1 MAFLA
6 FEGIDG
12 AGKTTLIKALSKELK
27 KKGIHPFIT
36 KEPGGT
42 KVGKQ
47 IRRILLKKTTSPPS
61 PQTEILLYYADRNQ
75 NIKENIKPALKKGQ
89 WVISDRYWASTAAY
103 QYGGR
108 KTGKNLI
115 DYLTREVC
123 GNCQPDL
130 WILLDIPLKES
141 LNRLNNKDRFEEE
154 KISFHRKIKIYYLK
168 LAKSHPDQWLVLS
181 GLKSPKELV
190 NIILNHLTKK
200 NLIKV

>member
-1 MAFLA
+1 MAFLV

-12 AGKTTLIKALSKELK
+12 AGKTTLIKAFSKELK
-27 KKGIHPFIT
+27 KRGIVPLIT

-42 KVGKQ
+42 KTGKYL
-47 IRRILLKKTTSPPS
+47 RRILLNKTSFPPS

-108 KTGKNLI
+108 KTGKKLI

-130 WILLDIPLKES
+130 WILLNIPLKES
-141 LNRLNNKDRFEEE
+141 LNRLTHKDRFEEE
-154 KISFHRKIKIYYLK
+154 KTSFHRKIKTFYLK
-168 LAKSHPDQWLVLS
+168 LAKSHPDRWLVLS
-181 GLKSPKELV
+181 GLKNQSELV
-190 NIILNHLTKK
+190 SIILKHLVKK
-200 NLIKV
+200 NLLKP